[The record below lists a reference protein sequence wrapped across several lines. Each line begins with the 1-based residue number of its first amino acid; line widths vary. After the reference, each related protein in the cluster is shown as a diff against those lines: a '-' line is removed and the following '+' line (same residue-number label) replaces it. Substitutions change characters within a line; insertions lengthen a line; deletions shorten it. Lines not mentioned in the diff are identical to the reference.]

1 MTAVSRR
8 DFARLLTLSGSAAFW
23 PSSLSSLRGD
33 WLRELG
39 LTDAPLP
46 RTPADPDEQF
56 WKEVRAHFLM
66 PPDLA
71 FINAANIC
79 PTSLPVVEALE
90 KNTRY
95 LDANPSSASR
105 AKLTEG
111 REESRRLVARSLRV
125 TPEEI
130 VITRNTSEANNF
142 VSSGLQLSAGD
153 EVLVFGDN
161 HPSNITAWKE
171 KAKRFGFAVVEV
183 PVVNPH
189 PGTDF
194 YVDAF
199 SKAITPRTRVLA
211 VTHVTNVMGDM
222 LPVRELCRVARDR
235 GILSLVD
242 GAQSF
247 GVLDVDLSVMRPD
260 FYSGSAHKWPCGP
273 KETGVLFVNKEVHD
287 RISPSVVSLYPGAVG
302 ISKKMEGFGQRD
314 EAALATLGVAVKWQD
329 EIGRAAIERRVRQLA
344 ERLTSELAKIDGVS
358 LRTNPDPARS
368 AAIIVFKPGTLDA
381 HKVVSTLYEKER
393 VVCAFT
399 GGNDRPGVRLSPHFY
414 NTMDEIDRSIAAV
427 KKYMA
432 GGLAS

>member
-8 DFARLLTLSGSAAFW
+8 DFARYLALTGSVALW
-23 PSSLSSLRGD
+23 PD
-33 WLRELG
+33 FPKG
-39 LTDAPLP
+39 LIDAPLP
-46 RTPADPDEQF
+46 KTPASGEPDEQF
-56 WKEVRAHFLM
+56 WKDVRARFLM

-79 PTSLPVVEALE
+79 PTSLPVIEALE
-90 KNTRY
+90 KNTRF

-111 REESRRLVARSLRV
+111 REESRRLVAQALRV

-142 VSSGLQLSAGD
+142 VSSGLQLAAGD
-153 EVLVFGDN
+153 EVVVFGDN
-161 HPSNITAWKE
+161 HPSNIAAWRE
-171 KAKRFGFAVVEV
+171 KAKRFGFTVVEV

-189 PGTDF
+189 PGTDA
-194 YVDAF
+194 YVGAF
-199 SKAITPRTRVLA
+199 SKAITSKTRVLA

-222 LPVRELCRVARDR
+222 LPVADLCRMARTR
-235 GILSLVD
+235 GVLSLVD

-247 GVLDVDLSVMRPD
+247 GVLDVDLSQMRPD

-273 KETGVLFVNKEVHD
+273 KETGVLYVNKEVHD

-314 EAALATLGVAVKWQD
+314 EAALATLGAAMKWQND
-329 EIGRAAIERRVRQLA
+329 IGRAAIERRSLQLA
-344 ERLTSELAKIDGVS
+344 QRLVSGLQRIDGVT
-358 LRTNPDPARS
+358 LLTNPDPARS

-381 HKVVSTLYEKER
+381 HKVVTTLYEKER

-399 GGNDRPGVRLSPHFY
+399 GGNDRPSVRFSPHFY
-414 NTMDEIDRSIAAV
+414 NTMDEIDRGVAAV
-427 KKYMA
+427 RKYMA
-432 GGLAS
+432 SGLS